1 MQYKGHIV
9 FEGVIPRPG
18 RIQVSFYNLAGALLG
33 NFSSDELSSGWQ
45 RFVVPDASMAGAAS
59 AKGPVIVRLILP
71 DGKELK
77 KVLVRM

>member
-1 MQYKGHIV
+1 
-9 FEGVIPRPG
+9 
-18 RIQVSFYNLAGALLG
+18 
-33 NFSSDELSSGWQ
+33 
-45 RFVVPDASMAGAAS
+45 MAGAAS